1 MATKRQ
7 STDAHSA
14 YSNPLCERYSSR
26 EMSRVFSADFKFG
39 TWRRLWVALAECEMD
54 LGLPITAEQVA
65 EMKQHLDDVDYDA
78 ARSYEAKTRHDVMA
92 HILTYGDRCP
102 LAKPIIHLGATSAYV
117 GDNTDLIQ
125 MKEACH
131 ILLRRCAA
139 VIAALREF
147 ALSHKDIATLGFT
160 HFQPAQLTTVG
171 KRACLWLYDF
181 VMDFEALEQLFLT
194 MPFLGV
200 KGTTGTQ
207 ASYMSLFGGDAEKV
221 RMLDKTVAQKM
232 GFGDSVPVSGQTYS
246 RKVDSRVAAVLS
258 GIAQSCHKMANDIR
272 LLSNLREI
280 EEPFESGQVGSSA
293 MAYKRNPMRSERM
306 TSLSRYIISLS
317 SSPAMTAAEQ
327 WFERTLDDSA
337 NKRLSVPEAFLAADA
352 VLIIAQNIASGLV
365 VYPRVIARH
374 VAEELPFMATENI
387 LMEAV
392 KKGGDRQELH
402 ERIRRY
408 SMEAA
413 KGIKM
418 DGNPNDLLD
427 RIVYDPAFKLT
438 KEDCDRI
445 LDVSAFVGRAPQQAG
460 EFMRD
465 VVDPLL
471 ERSTRYGSID
481 KKELSV

>member
-1 MATKRQ
+1 MRKQ
-7 STDAHSA
+7 QTDVYA
-14 YSNPLCERYSSR
+14 NPLLERYSSA
-26 EMSRVFSADFKFG
+26 EMSFVFSPDFKFG
-39 TWRRLWVALAECEMD
+39 TWRKLWVALAECEMD
-54 LGLPITAEQVA
+54 LGLPVSLSQVK
-65 EMKQHLDDVDYDA
+65 EMKEHLTDIDYDA
-78 ARSYEAKTRHDVMA
+78 ARSYEASTRHDVMA
-92 HILTYGDRCP
+92 HILTFGDKCP
-102 LAKPIIHLGATSAYV
+102 AARPIIHLGATSAYV

-125 MKEACH
+125 MKGA
-131 ILLRRCAA
+131 ILILIRRCAG
-139 VIAALREF
+139 VIAALRSF
-147 ALSHKDIATLGFT
+147 ALEHKNRATLGFT

-181 VMDFEALEQLFLT
+181 AMDFEELERAYAE

-207 ASYMSLFGGDAEKV
+207 ASYMSLFSGDADKV
-221 RMLDKTVAQKM
+221 KLLDKAVAQKM
-232 GFGDSVPVSGQTYS
+232 GFTKSVPVSGQTYS
-246 RKVDSRVAAVLS
+246 RKIDNRVISVVS
-258 GIAQSCHKMANDIR
+258 GLAQSCHKMANDIR

-280 EEPFESGQVGSSA
+280 EEPFETGQVGSSA

-306 TSLSRYIISLS
+306 TSLSRYILSLS

-337 NKRLSVPEAFLAADA
+337 NKRLSIPEAFLAADA
-352 VLIIAQNIASGLV
+352 VLVIAYNIASGLV
-365 VYPRVIARH
+365 VYPKVVEKH

-392 KKGGDRQELH
+392 KKGGDRQSLH

-413 KGIKM
+413 KAIKLE
-418 DGNPNDLLD
+418 GKENDLLS
-427 RIVYDPAFKLT
+427 RIAADPAFNLST
-438 KEDCDRI
+438 ADISRI
-445 LDVSAFVGRAPQQAG
+445 LDVKAFVGRAPQQVD
-460 EFMRD
+460 EFISE

-471 ERSTRYGSID
+471 ARSKQYGSID